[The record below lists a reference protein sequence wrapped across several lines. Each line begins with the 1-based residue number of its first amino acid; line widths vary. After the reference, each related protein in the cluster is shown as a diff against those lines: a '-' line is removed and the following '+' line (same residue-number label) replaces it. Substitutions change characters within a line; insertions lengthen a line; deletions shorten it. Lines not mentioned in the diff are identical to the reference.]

1 MANEGCGMALGLE
14 EDEEI
19 FFYRFGTR
27 NVGIMTNKET
37 AKKIM
42 EVLNEYQGQTTL

>member
-1 MANEGCGMALGLE
+1 MDREGMGMALAID
-14 EDEEI
+14 EDEELYY
-19 FFYRFGTR
+19 YRMGAR
-27 NVGIMTNKET
+27 NVAIITNKET